1 MDNKVE
7 KQKQKKSK
15 SKFQWFLFA
24 FVIPLLFCVMILLI
38 VATVSGVNV
47 FEKAKEYGSKIPYIS
62 SMVAGNESKK
72 ASPKQSEDTII
83 KLEADIQNKNTQMSR
98 LKKQLE
104 KQDRDK
110 EKLILEKKQ
119 LEEEMEELRNEQDP
133 NKRAYKDI
141 IKTYEA
147 MTAKKA
153 APIIISMEEAEAVK
167 ILSQLNTETLAKIME
182 KMPPDK
188 AAKFTELLS
197 VNTSN

>member
-62 SMVAGNESKK
+62 SMVADNESKK

-119 LEEEMEELRNEQDP
+119 LEEEIEELRTEEDP

-167 ILSQLNTETLAKIME
+167 ILSQLNTEALAKIME

-197 VNTSN
+197 ANTSN